1 MRRYLPKN
9 LEELISWY
17 ERRVAPFALFV
28 GFIADNILFRVIDF
42 WAMTFVLTLYLACA
56 LIFMFMLNL
65 VEAGRVRQTFILHV
79 TPFFSVIVQWAFGG
93 MFSGF
98 LVLYSESATMAASW
112 VSVAILAV
120 LLVANE
126 RFRRRYLHFSFQL
139 GVLFTAILGLF
150 IFLVPLALNQ
160 IGPVMFL
167 ASGVAS
173 VAFVA
178 LYLGMIWRVMPELV
192 RKDLTRVAT
201 SIGTILLVA
210 NILYFTNAIPPLPL
224 ALKEAGIYH
233 RIERVDNEYH
243 ALAEPAER
251 WRDYLPFGRVFHRA
265 PGEAMYVF
273 SSVFAPA
280 GLGTTIYHEWQ
291 HRDLETGRWRTTAR
305 VPFPIIGGR
314 DGGYRGD
321 SLSANPSA
329 GKWRVNVLTGNG
341 LVIGRVSFSVVDIPE
356 PVELEGRTL

>member
-17 ERRVAPFALFV
+17 ERRVAPYALFV

-178 LYLGMIWRVMPELV
+178 LYLGMIWRVMPEF
-192 RKDLTRVAT
+192 
-201 SIGTILLVA
+201 SCS
-210 NILYFTNAIPPLPL
+210 
-224 ALKEAGIYH
+224 
-233 RIERVDNEYH
+233 
-243 ALAEPAER
+243 R
-251 WRDYLPFGRVFHRA
+251 WENFPRA
-265 PGEAMYVF
+265 PLGNSHSSTLSFARPPTTGYIF
-273 SSVFAPA
+273 SASV
-280 GLGTTIYHEWQ
+280 
-291 HRDLETGRWRTTAR
+291 HR
-305 VPFPIIGGR
+305 P
-314 DGGYRGD
+314 
-321 SLSANPSA
+321 PS
-329 GKWRVNVLTGNG
+329 
-341 LVIGRVSFSVVDIPE
+341 F
-356 PVELEGRTL
+356 